1 MKNLHS
7 FQEKIAGSHLPLLLD
22 RSISFNLSLH
32 TNYFIAC
39 CMEIP
44 VLEYI
49 LFNYKMSKG
58 NSQEIF
64 RCVAVW
70 EAVS

>member
-1 MKNLHS
+1 MKNLLS
-7 FQEKIAGSHLPLLLD
+7 FQEKIVAGHLLLLLD
-22 RSISFNLSLH
+22 WSISFNLCLH

-44 VLEYI
+44 VPEYI
-49 LFNYKMSKG
+49 LFNYKMTKG
-58 NSQEIF
+58 NSQELF
-64 RCVAVW
+64 CSVAVW